1 MTGGMHMEWTLVIVL
16 IVVICVAVKEEV
28 RRG

>member
-1 MTGGMHMEWTLVIVL
+1 MTGGMHMEWILVIVL